1 MQNGTDCSEVSMSK
15 EEQMKAQWKRSLI
28 WTAVI
33 LVKLLLMGFFSSDY
47 QDIMFIP
54 FVETFL
60 SGKNPYD
67 YYYKEQLLSSF
78 PYPPLMLLI
87 EAVGGCL
94 SLWVHPS
101 SVFFRNLIFKLPLLI
116 FDILG
121 YRFIRKMGVGFK
133 YALIF
138 YFCSPVILYGIY
150 VHGQLDVIPTVLLLA
165 SVYHATSW
173 EDRYNLHWSAML
185 LGFAL
190 STKFHILAAVP
201 VLLMYV
207 ATKKGILTVL
217 KYLLLAS
224 GIVFIFS
231 ACFMGPG
238 LIENVF
244 FNKEQSVL
252 LTVGLDY
259 GTTKVILPILVLL
272 LIYLKIFELNYFN
285 KNLLVSML
293 GLLFAVFLICV
304 PPMPAWFTWI
314 VPFIALYFGYVKTD
328 RYKAML
334 IYAGFN
340 LMYLI
345 YFLFLH
351 QNEFVDVYLLGKSFQ
366 HMKVGNFDAKSVS
379 FTVMAA
385 FLGMVI
391 YKIYNFGIAS
401 NSLYRRGNV
410 PFTIGIAGDS
420 GAGKSRLLEK
430 IENLFEAGKDILF
443 IEGDGDHRW
452 VRNDENWEQYTALDP
467 KANYLYR
474 QAEDIRALKW
484 GNHVDRTDYDHD
496 HGTFTPFYRV
506 HPQKYIVLCG
516 LHSLYLPQLRK
527 ELDLKIFMDTE
538 DELRKFWK
546 IERDTKRRG
555 YSKEQIVLQIEKR
568 RADAVKYIYPQKEY
582 ADMVITY
589 FDKTLKDC
597 YVEGHEVVL
606 SLKLELELEID
617 LEGLIWN
624 FQKWGIFPQH
634 KAGRNFRKQEL
645 VFDGQELVDHTVD
658 YELIAREVIPQYK
671 DLFTYQP
678 KWGEGVEGIIQLFLL
693 IVISRKMRGQ

>member
-1 MQNGTDCSEVSMSK
+1 MRAG
-15 EEQMKAQWKRSLI
+15 EQKTVQGKRCFI
-28 WTAVI
+28 WMTVV
-33 LVKLLLMGFFSSDY
+33 LVKLLLMGLFSSDY
-47 QDIMFIP
+47 QDVMFIP
-54 FVETFL
+54 FVGTFL
-60 SGKNPYD
+60 SGENPYD
-67 YYYKEQLLSSF
+67 YYYREQLLSSF

-94 SLWVHPS
+94 SLWIYPT
-101 SVFFRNLIFKLPLLI
+101 SVFFRNLFFKLPLLI

-121 YRFIRKMGVGFK
+121 YGFIRKMGVRFK
-133 YALIF
+133 YAMIF
-138 YFCSPVILYGIY
+138 YFCSPIILYGTF

-173 EDRYNLHWSAML
+173 EDRYNLCWSAMF

-207 ATKKGILTVL
+207 ATKKGIFTVL
-217 KYLLLAS
+217 KYLLLTL
-224 GIVFIFS
+224 GIVSIFS
-231 ACFMGPG
+231 VCFIGPG

-252 LTVGLDY
+252 LEVGLDY
-259 GTTKVILPILVLL
+259 GTTKIILPILVLL

-314 VPFIALYFGYVKTD
+314 VPFVALYFGYVKTD
-328 RYKAML
+328 RYKVMF

-351 QNEFVDVYLLGKSFQ
+351 QNQFVDVYLLGKSFQ
-366 HMKVGNFDAKSVS
+366 HMKVENFDVKCVA
-379 FTVMAA
+379 FTIMAA

-401 NSLYRRGNV
+401 NSLYKRGNV

-452 VRNDENWEQYTALDP
+452 ARNDENWEQYTALDP
-467 KANYLYR
+467 RANYLYR

-506 HPQKYIVLCG
+506 HPKKYIVLCG

-546 IERDTKRRG
+546 IERDAKRRG
-555 YSKEQIVLQIEKR
+555 YSKKQIVSQIEKR
-568 RADAVKYIYPQKEY
+568 KGDAVKYIYPQKEY

-589 FDKTLKDC
+589 FDKTLQNC
-597 YVEGHEVVL
+597 YVEGHKVVL
-606 SLKLELELEID
+606 SLKLELELDID
-617 LEGLIWN
+617 LEGVIWD

-634 KAGRNFRKQEL
+634 KTGSDFRRQEL
-645 VFDGQELVDHTVD
+645 VFDGQELVNHAVD
-658 YELIAREVIPQYK
+658 YEQIAKAVIPQYK